1 VNTFKRYTTNV
12 IKTDAEHGVV
22 FGWAIVSTIDGEKYF
37 DLQGDHITESA
48 IVKATL
54 EFSEAGA
61 DGKVMH
67 VGDVVAGVPFL
78 FPLTADIAKA
88 LGITCS
94 KTGLLIGFKP
104 SNAADL
110 EKFRDGT
117 YSGFSIGGA
126 RGEDEDVTDV

>member
-1 VNTFKRYTTNV
+1 MTTFKRYEAKV
-12 IKTDAEHGVV
+12 LKTDAEHGVV

-37 DLQGDHITESA
+37 DLQGDHITDAA

-54 EFSEAGA
+54 DFSEAGA

-88 LGITCS
+88 LDITCA

-104 SNAADL
+104 SKAEDL
-110 EKFRDGT
+110 EKFRNGT

>member
-1 VNTFKRYTTNV
+1 MKTFKRYEAKV
-12 IKTDAEHGVV
+12 LKTDAEHGVV
-22 FGWAIVSTIDGEKYF
+22 FGFAIVSTIDGEKYF
-37 DLQGDHITESA
+37 DLQGDHITEDA

-61 DGKVMH
+61 VGKVMH
-67 VGDVVAGVPFL
+67 VGDCVAGVPFM
-78 FPLTADIAKA
+78 FPLTADIAKS
-88 LGITCS
+88 LDITTS

-104 SNAADL
+104 SADDL

-117 YSGFSIGGA
+117 YTGFSIGGT